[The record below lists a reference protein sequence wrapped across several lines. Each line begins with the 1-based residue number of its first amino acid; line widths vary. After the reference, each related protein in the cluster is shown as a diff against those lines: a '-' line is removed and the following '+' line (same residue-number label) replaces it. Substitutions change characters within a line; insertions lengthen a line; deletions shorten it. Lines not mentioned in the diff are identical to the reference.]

1 MFSDVCE
8 NNWFYGYV
16 NTAFSYGIIKGI
28 SADKFNPQGIIT
40 REEAAVMVSR
50 AAELI
55 GLNTKYDSSY
65 SRDILCVF
73 DDYTKASDWAVSS
86 LAFCYDKEI
95 LDGNV
100 LKIKPGEA
108 VTRGEIAFMIYNMLA
123 ETGAEI

>member
-1 MFSDVCE
+1 
-8 NNWFYGYV
+8 
-16 NTAFSYGIIKGI
+16 
-28 SADKFNPQGIIT
+28 
-40 REEAAVMVSR
+40 MVSR